1 MEDKKNNKLSKMSK
15 LKVEEQGDPL
25 SEDSERLPV
34 VVNKK
39 IRVIAKKPKED
50 IDTVQEEKEVVRSLK
65 IVPVK
70 NIVLFPHNVLPFTA
84 GKEWTNESVDRAIR
98 IGGKIGI
105 LAQKNPESESP
116 IPEDLYDIGTEA
128 KILKVMRFPDN
139 SYGAV
144 VQGVRRFRILSYTNA
159 EADHL
164 SAEIEYL
171 ETGSSLQES
180 NIEVMALG
188 KAMKQLVQRAISL
201 SPNIPNEAN
210 LFIENVQDAA
220 YLADLIVPYLS
231 MDFKGKQVLL
241 ETEDLEARLR
251 HIHSLLVREIEVLE
265 ISQKIN
271 SDVKSEMGKQQR
283 KYYLREQLKLL
294 QKELGELDGRTPG
307 SSTSDPADLNERIAN
322 SKMSDETK
330 EVVLR
335 EVERMGMMQSG
346 SPEYMVSHT
355 YVTWLLDIP
364 WQSFT
369 ESEIDLKEAQKVL
382 DTDHYGL
389 AKVKKRI
396 LEFLA
401 VCALKNSLKGPILL
415 FVGPP
420 GVGKTSLGKSIA
432 KALGRKFTRIALGGV
447 RDEAEIRGHR
457 RTYIGSMPGKIA
469 DALKKSGSMNPVIL
483 FDEIDKLAS
492 DGRGDPSSAL
502 LEVLDPEQNSIFTDH
517 YLNVPLD
524 LSKVFFIATANN
536 LSSIPAPLRD
546 RMEIVDLS
554 SYTLEEKE
562 HIAFDHL
569 LPQVLEDHGM
579 SNLVNLKI
587 NNETMRSII
596 QLYTKEA
603 GVRQLKRELAGIVRG
618 IARDCVEAG
627 IRYQETIK
635 ADTENSAQEIKP
647 LEKEISLEMVRKLIG
662 ASPFSDKKKPQALPV
677 GVATGLAW
685 TPNGGDVLYIET
697 AASSGS
703 GKFGL
708 TGQLGDVMKESVQ
721 TAFAYI
727 RSNARQCG
735 ISAKSVG
742 KKDLHVHFPEGAVK
756 KDGPSAGVATFLGIV
771 SQFTGKPV
779 AADLAMTG
787 EISLRGDVLPVGG
800 IKEKLL
806 AAHRY
811 GIKQVLIPLEN
822 EHDLEEIPKEV
833 LKEMKVVPV
842 STLNEVLSIAFRKI
856 KKSYD
861 KQSINKV
868 TNGKKMGRSLSLRL
882 SDK

>member
-1 MEDKKNNKLSKMSK
+1 
-15 LKVEEQGDPL
+15 
-25 SEDSERLPV
+25 
-34 VVNKK
+34 
-39 IRVIAKKPKED
+39 
-50 IDTVQEEKEVVRSLK
+50 
-65 IVPVK
+65 
-70 NIVLFPHNVLPFTA
+70 
-84 GKEWTNESVDRAIR
+84 
-98 IGGKIGI
+98 
-105 LAQKNPESESP
+105 
-116 IPEDLYDIGTEA
+116 
-128 KILKVMRFPDN
+128 MRFPDN

-144 VQGVRRFRILSYTNA
+144 VQGVRRFRVLNYINA
-159 EADHL
+159 EPDHL

-171 ETGSSLQES
+171 EADSNIQDS
-180 NIEVMALG
+180 NIEVIALG

-210 LFIENVQDAA
+210 LFIENVQDAS

-231 MDFKGKQVLL
+231 MDFKGKQDLL
-241 ETEDLEARLR
+241 ETEDIEIRLR

-283 KYYLREQLKLL
+283 KYYVREQLKLL
-294 QKELGELDGRTPG
+294 QKELGELDGRTSG
-307 SSTSDPADLNERIAN
+307 TNSNDPADLNERITN
-322 SKMSDETK
+322 SKMTDETM
-330 EVVLR
+330 EIALR
-335 EVERMGMMQSG
+335 EVERMGMMQPG

-364 WQSFT
+364 WQNFT
-369 ESEIDLKEAQKVL
+369 ESEINLKESHMVL
-382 DTDHYGL
+382 NKDHYGL

-469 DALKKSGSMNPVIL
+469 EALKKSGTMNPVIL

-579 SNLVNLKI
+579 TNLVNLKI
-587 NNETMRSII
+587 DNETMRSII
-596 QLYTKEA
+596 QLYTREA

-627 IRYQETIK
+627 IRHQELAKEDI
-635 ADTENSAQEIKP
+635 ENSTQAIKP
-647 LEKEISLEMVRKLIG
+647 LEKNISLEVVRKLIG
-662 ASPFSDKKKPQALPV
+662 ASPFSDKKRPQALPV

-697 AASSGS
+697 AASSPGS

-735 ISAKSVG
+735 IDAKSVG

-771 SQFTGKPV
+771 SQFTGKAV
-779 AADLAMTG
+779 ASDLAMTG

-811 GIKQVLIPLEN
+811 GIKQVLIPMEN
-822 EHDLEEIPKEV
+822 EHDLEEIPDEV

-842 STLNEVLSIAFRKI
+842 STLDQVLSIAFQKI
-856 KKSYD
+856 KKSQE
-861 KQSINKV
+861 KPRMNKL
-868 TNGKKMGRSLSLRL
+868 TYEKKVGRSSNSRT
-882 SDK
+882 SYK

>member
-1 MEDKKNNKLSKMSK
+1 MEDKKNNKLSKISK
-15 LKVEEQGDPL
+15 VKVEEQSDSL
-25 SEDSERLPV
+25 VEDSAQLPV

-39 IRVIAKKPKED
+39 IRVLAKKPKE
-50 IDTVQEEKEVVRSLK
+50 IDEKNGDDKENVRILK

-105 LAQKNPESESP
+105 LAQKSSEVESATP
-116 IPEDLYDIGTEA
+116 NDLFEVGTEA
-128 KILKVMRFPDN
+128 KVLKIMKFPDN

-144 VQGVRRFRILSYTNA
+144 VQGVRRFRVLNYVNSEI
-159 EADHL
+159 DHL

-171 ETGSSLQES
+171 DSAKPSEEGSES
-180 NIEVMALG
+180 IEVIALG
-188 KAMKQLVQRAISL
+188 KAMKQLVQKAISL

-210 LFIENVQDAA
+210 LFIENVQEPD
-220 YLADLIVPYLS
+220 YLANLIIPYLS
-231 MDFKGKQVLL
+231 IDFKGKQNLL
-241 ETEDLEARLR
+241 ETEDVEERLKV
-251 HIHSLLVREIEVLE
+251 IHSLLVREIEVLE

-283 KYYLREQLKLL
+283 KYFLREQLKLL
-294 QKELGELDGRTPG
+294 QKELGELDGR
-307 SSTSDPADLNERIAN
+307 SSSSSSSDPVDLNEKIQN
-322 SKMSDETK
+322 SKMSEETK
-330 EVVLR
+330 EVALR
-335 EVERMGMMQSG
+335 EVERMGMMQPG

-355 YVTWLLDIP
+355 YITWLLDIP
-364 WQSFT
+364 WGTFS
-369 ESEIDLKEAQKVL
+369 ESEINLKEAQKIL
-382 DTDHYGL
+382 DKDHYGL

-469 DALKKSGSMNPVIL
+469 DAFKKAGTMNPVIL

-502 LEVLDPEQNSIFTDH
+502 LEVLDPEQNNVFMDH

-569 LPQVLEDHGM
+569 LPQVIDDHGM
-579 SNLVNLKI
+579 TDLVNLKMSK
-587 NNETMRSII
+587 ETMRSLI
-596 QLYTKEA
+596 QLYTREA
-603 GVRQLKRELAGIVRG
+603 GVRQLKRELSGVIRG
-618 IARDCVEAG
+618 IARECVDAG
-627 IRYQETIK
+627 MTHK
-635 ADTENSAQEIKP
+635 ASEDSQNEKAQP
-647 LEKEISLEMVRKLIG
+647 LLKEINVETLRKLIG
-662 ASPFSDKKKPQALPV
+662 VSPFSDKKRPESLPI

-697 AASSGS
+697 ASSAPGT

-735 ISAKSVG
+735 IQSKDVI

-771 SQFTGKPV
+771 SQFTGKPI
-779 AADLAMTG
+779 ASDLAMTG

-811 GIKQVLIPLEN
+811 GIKQVLIPSEN
-822 EHDLEEIPKEV
+822 EHDLEEIPEEV

-842 STLNEVLSIAFRKI
+842 SNLDEVLSIAF
-856 KKSYD
+856 KKN
-861 KQSINKV
+861 KKVQLKNANVKV
-868 TNGKKMGRSLSLRL
+868 THTKKAGRSLNVRS
-882 SDK
+882 SHK